1 MKKTLTLAAS
11 SLALMGLVACT
22 APQTASDAPISKRQM
37 DKEISLEAYHWRL
50 FAATGKDGQPLPA
63 IPGADGKQVTLNFT
77 DRQVSVDGLC
87 NLLSGG
93 YVVNGSRISITHP
106 VSTMKACADE
116 KLMRDE
122 HAVGQLL
129 PTATDW
135 SMAKAD
141 SAPDNPAP
149 VLTLTFQDGTK
160 WRMKGEPTASTR
172 YGSEPERV
180 FLEVAPQ
187 REACSHPL
195 MPNYQCLKVREIQYD
210 GNGVK
215 THTGQWMYYYGDI
228 EGYTH
233 EPGVRNV
240 LRVNRYTL
248 KNVPADA
255 SKHADVLDM
264 VVESE
269 VVRP

>member
-1 MKKTLTLAAS
+1 MKKILTLAAG

-22 APQTASDAPISKRQM
+22 APQSASDTPVSKRQM

-50 FAATGKDGQPLPA
+50 FAAADKSGQPLPA

-87 NLLSGG
+87 NLMSGG
-93 YVVNGSRISITHP
+93 YTVNGSKISITQP
-106 VSTMKACADE
+106 VSTMKACMDE
-116 KLMRDE
+116 TLMRNE
-122 HAVGQLL
+122 HEVGKLL
-129 PTATDW
+129 PTASEW
-135 SMAKAD
+135 NMAKAD

-149 VLTLTFQDGTK
+149 VLTLTFKDGSK
-160 WRMKGEPTASTR
+160 WRMKGEPTANTR
-172 YGSEPERV
+172 YGSEPQRV
-180 FLEVAPQ
+180 FLEVAAQ
-187 REACSHPL
+187 RETCSHPL
-195 MPNYQCLKVREIQYD
+195 IPNYQCLKVREIQY
-210 GNGVK
+210 GENGVK
-215 THTGQWMYYYGDI
+215 TGTGEWMYYYGDI

-233 EPGVRNV
+233 QPGVRNV

-248 KNVPADA
+248 QNVPADA
-255 SKHADVLDM
+255 SNRADVLDM